1 MYVYMDVCM
10 LYYVQAPK
18 IRWTQEGSISST
30 DVSLTLAHYVA
41 PPLEWAVVP
50 LLIGWTRFTAALSR
64 DVFVRARVFGVCSVV
79 FFPRCYEQTFLFWRI
94 FSFTSASRPN
104 VSSGSEK
111 ANLIFKEPK
120 LDKGAGKRAQ
130 TWRKKR
136 VSLLQSNHGS
146 SWYAGKL
153 KGGLGGGFEPTNIRV
168 ASFCCSSWNCIDC
181 ALT

>member
-1 MYVYMDVCM
+1 MNTRGQYFIYWRQ
-10 LYYVQAPK
+10 L
-18 IRWTQEGSISST
+18 
-30 DVSLTLAHYVA
+30 DVSALRGPAPGMGSSLPFHWLDTFYCRTLT
-41 PPLEWAVVP
+41 
-50 LLIGWTRFTAALSR
+50 GR
-64 DVFVRARVFGVCSVV
+64 VRARACVWSLFCS
-79 FFPRCYEQTFLFWRI
+79 FFSRCYEQTFLFWRI

-104 VSSGSEK
+104 VSSGSKK

-168 ASFCCSSWNCIDC
+168 MSLCCSSWNYIDC